1 MSHAVCSVAS
11 SMSRPF
17 AFAVLVPI
25 FAAIT
30 AAILLG
36 LLGVFVVWLCIV
48 AVLITAIVANDV
60 ARRLLRRLA
69 PSPIGTLQRTH
80 SLDSTLRHEFLH
92 MLIESQAR
100 PSTPLWLREGLAIYL
115 SNPESAKP
123 SKVDVDVLERQLHS
137 LQTNGL
143 RRSLSSGLLLRRREY
158 ARHPSGRMY
167 RLRSLRAGMPGR
179 CDQGR
184 HRAGHRKMARN

>member
-11 SMSRPF
+11 SMSRPLVF
-17 AFAVLVPI
+17 AMLVPI

-69 PSPIGTLQRTH
+69 PSPIGTLQR
-80 SLDSTLRHEFLH
+80 
-92 MLIESQAR
+92 
-100 PSTPLWLREGLAIYL
+100 
-115 SNPESAKP
+115 
-123 SKVDVDVLERQLHS
+123 
-137 LQTNGL
+137 
-143 RRSLSSGLLLRRREY
+143 
-158 ARHPSGRMY
+158 
-167 RLRSLRAGMPGR
+167 RAVGIPGR
-179 CDQGR
+179 
-184 HRAGHRKMARN
+184 

>member
-1 MSHAVCSVAS
+1 
-11 SMSRPF
+11 MSRPF

-69 PSPIGTLQRTH
+69 PSPIGALQR
-80 SLDSTLRHEFLH
+80 
-92 MLIESQAR
+92 
-100 PSTPLWLREGLAIYL
+100 
-115 SNPESAKP
+115 
-123 SKVDVDVLERQLHS
+123 
-137 LQTNGL
+137 
-143 RRSLSSGLLLRRREY
+143 
-158 ARHPSGRMY
+158 
-167 RLRSLRAGMPGR
+167 RAVGIPGR
-179 CDQGR
+179 
-184 HRAGHRKMARN
+184 